1 VKSIVSGVPRSA
13 TTAIPNEPAW
23 PPSPE
28 PSSYAQTGVDGRS
41 GWSCLLMG
49 VWVNE

>member
-1 VKSIVSGVPRSA
+1 VKSIVGGVPLSA

-41 GWSCLLMG
+41 GWSCLLM
-49 VWVNE
+49 VAWVNE